1 MIQQKRK
8 CNIDHEKKNNLCRK
22 MHFPIYLSDSFLYNL
37 TFLGTVIRATKYF
50 STKASDIAEYKY
62 RSFAFARFAQTY
74 TFCNVQCIFYKFI
87 FILPMLVKFVCSSRY
102 Q

>member
-37 TFLGTVIRATKYF
+37 TFLGTVIRATKNINIDHLHLHGLLKHTHFAMSNAYF
-50 STKASDIAEYKY
+50 IN
-62 RSFAFARFAQTY
+62 SFLFFL
-74 TFCNVQCIFYKFI
+74 C
-87 FILPMLVKFVCSSRY
+87 
-102 Q
+102 